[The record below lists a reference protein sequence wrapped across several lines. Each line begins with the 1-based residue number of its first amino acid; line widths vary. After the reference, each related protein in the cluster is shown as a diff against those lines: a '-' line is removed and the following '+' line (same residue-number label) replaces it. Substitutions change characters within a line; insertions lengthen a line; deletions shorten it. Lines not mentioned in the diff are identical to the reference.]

1 MGKPQG
7 RIKMRPGQTHVT
19 AETEDLFH
27 EECPKVSRVLAR
39 LGDKWSV
46 LIVVLLRER
55 SYRFNE
61 IKRTV
66 HGISQQMLT
75 RTLRNLE
82 RDGMVS
88 RKIFP
93 TSPPQVEYAL
103 TDLGRSLSE
112 PVLAL
117 GEWAKAH
124 LPQIDD
130 AQFRY
135 DRRKK
140 EKP

>member
-1 MGKPQG
+1 M
-7 RIKMRPGQTHVT
+7 T
-19 AETEDLFH
+19 AEAEDLFH
-27 EECPKVSRVLAR
+27 DECPKVSRVLAR

-55 SYRFNE
+55 PYRFNE

-66 HGISQQMLT
+66 AGISQQMLT

-82 RDGMVS
+82 RDGLVS
-88 RKIFP
+88 RTTYP

-103 TDLGRSLSE
+103 TELGGSLSA

-117 GEWAKAH
+117 GEWARAH
-124 LPQIDD
+124 LSEIDA
-130 AQFRY
+130 AQARF
-135 DRRKK
+135 DRKTGK
-140 EKP
+140 

>member
-1 MGKPQG
+1 
-7 RIKMRPGQTHVT
+7 MRPGQTDVT
-19 AETEDLFH
+19 AGAEELFH

-46 LIVVLLRER
+46 LIVVLLRQR

-88 RKIFP
+88 RKTYP

-117 GEWAKAH
+117 GEWAKSH
-124 LPQIDD
+124 LSKIDE
-130 AQFRY
+130 AQSRY
-135 DRRKK
+135 DRRNKA
-140 EKP
+140 KP

>member
-1 MGKPQG
+1 M
-7 RIKMRPGQTHVT
+7 TSE
-19 AETEDLFH
+19 AESLFH
-27 EECPKVSRVLAR
+27 NDCPKVSRVLSR

-55 SYRFNE
+55 AFRFNE
-61 IKRTV
+61 IKRAV
-66 HGISQQMLT
+66 SGISQQMLT

-82 RDGMVS
+82 RDGLVS
-88 RKIFP
+88 RTTYP

-117 GEWAKAH
+117 GDWARAN
-124 LPQIDD
+124 LAAIDA
-130 AQFRY
+130 AQARY
-135 DRRKK
+135 DRTAQK
-140 EKP
+140 

>member
-1 MGKPQG
+1 M
-7 RIKMRPGQTHVT
+7 T
-19 AETEDLFH
+19 ADADDLFH
-27 EECPKVSRVLAR
+27 EDCPKVSRVLAR

-55 SYRFNE
+55 PYRFNE

-66 HGISQQMLT
+66 NGISQQMLT

-82 RDGMVS
+82 RDGLVS
-88 RKIFP
+88 RTTYP

-103 TDLGRSLSE
+103 TELGGSLSE

-117 GEWAKAH
+117 GEWARAH
-124 LPQIDD
+124 LSEIDA
-130 AQFRY
+130 AQARF
-135 DRRKK
+135 DRKLAK
-140 EKP
+140 

>member
-1 MGKPQG
+1 M
-7 RIKMRPGQTHVT
+7 T
-19 AETEDLFH
+19 AIADHLFN

-55 SYRFNE
+55 AYRFNE

-66 HGISQQMLT
+66 NGISQQMLT

-82 RDGMVS
+82 RDGLVS
-88 RKIFP
+88 RKTYP

-117 GEWAKAH
+117 GEWARAH
-124 LPQIDD
+124 LEEIDD
-130 AQFRY
+130 AQTRY
-135 DRRKK
+135 DKRS
-140 EKP
+140 

>member
-1 MGKPQG
+1 MTDD
-7 RIKMRPGQTHVT
+7 IDHH
-19 AETEDLFH
+19 LFN
-27 EECPKVSRVLAR
+27 EECPKVSRVLSR

-55 SYRFNE
+55 AYRFNE

-66 HGISQQMLT
+66 NGISQQMLT

-82 RDGMVS
+82 RDGLVS
-88 RKIFP
+88 RKTYP

-117 GEWAKAH
+117 GEWATKH
-124 LPQIDD
+124 LDQIDA
-130 AQFRY
+130 AQARY
-135 DRRKK
+135 DRRDGAR
-140 EKP
+140 